1 MAIATTAVKKISR
14 QKAEKNFS
22 LEGLKK
28 LNFEISFGKK
38 ISGRDLIFFTSQ
50 LSLMLEIGAPLNTS
64 LAAIAKQITNPDLQ
78 RIVGEITNA
87 VEDGKML
94 SEVLRKYPRFFSA
107 EYVSLV
113 NAGEDS
119 GHLQEMLDRAVEL
132 QEKREEFRAAL
143 RGAMTYPLVLCIVT
157 VGVIIFMLSFVFP
170 RFTVL
175 FKGVE
180 EILPP
185 TTRFLMASSGFL
197 RADWPFVV
205 AFIALA
211 WTGMTFFLR
220 TDRGR
225 LAIDRL
231 KITLPLISGV
241 TIKVYI
247 SQLLRT
253 LGFLIGSN
261 VPLLEALVITRRG
274 MANQLFSR
282 FVDRIYENVE
292 AGKGIAPAF
301 EETDF
306 IPETVTQMIKT
317 GEEAQKLSPVML
329 RLSDYYEGE
338 IKGQVKKLTTVIEP
352 VLLILMGIVVGLIV
366 VSLILPIFKLS
377 RVVH

>member
-1 MAIATTAVKKISR
+1 MAIATTTVKKMPR
-14 QKAEKNFS
+14 QKMGKSFS
-22 LEGLKK
+22 LKGLKK
-28 LNFEISFGKK
+28 FNPEISFRKK
-38 ISGRDLIFFTSQ
+38 ISGRELIFFTSQ

-64 LAAIAKQITNPDLQ
+64 LAAISRQIANPEFQ
-78 RIVGEITNA
+78 RIVGEITAA
-87 VEDGKML
+87 VEDGKMF
-94 SEVLRKYPRFFSA
+94 SEVLRKYPRLFSA

-119 GHLQEMLDRAVEL
+119 GHLREMLDRAVEL
-132 QEKREEFRAAL
+132 QEKREEFRSAL

-175 FKGVE
+175 FRGVE

-185 TTRFLMASSGFL
+185 TTRFLMAASDFL
-197 RADWPFVV
+197 RAYWVLV
-205 AFIALA
+205 AAFFAFCWI
-211 WTGMTFFLR
+211 GMHFFLR

-231 KITLPLISGV
+231 KITLPLLSGV
-241 TIKVYI
+241 TIKVYL

-261 VPLLEALVITRRG
+261 VPLLEALDITRRG
-274 MANQLFSR
+274 TANRLFSS

-301 EETDF
+301 EETPF
-306 IPETVTQMIKT
+306 IPETVTQMVRT
-317 GEEAQKLSPVML
+317 GEEAQKLSSVML

-377 RVVH
+377 KVVH